1 VLARLVNLDTPR
13 VRRLSSSRY
22 PQHSIIPHATIAGEN
37 PPASD
42 RTHGAR

>member
-22 PQHSIIPHATIAGEN
+22 PQHSIIPRDIRATVQAGN
-37 PPASD
+37 PWKNS
-42 RTHGAR
+42 